1 MMLLQRFTD
10 HQGQLA
16 PARPT
21 FGSFRCYFYSRNYH
35 KSPRKIIARD
45 GLTHYQRNCQPAFG
59 TASAWRKFPG
69 SFQMDATEADIYLLS
84 DSGAPFRPY
93 IYLAVDSATQLIAGV
108 WAGEECDEMSVMRC
122 LENACQDKVEWCGR
136 HDITITEEQWP
147 SHGLPYEVI
156 TDKGREFCGA
166 RMQELCRRYGV
177 ELISQAPFRPDR
189 KGLVEQAFHL
199 LQERYKPLLRGKG
212 VIEPDAQERWAV
224 DYRGQ
229 AVLTLEDFTQVLI
242 HCIVYLNSGRMLSS
256 GRTPAQLWAESTP
269 QLLDVDAK
277 ELRLMALPRTTA
289 KLTRAAMPEMLAHS
303 AFMAAVRS
311 LPPLPAG
318 LGAMTPEE
326 RRQHLP
332 MLSSL
337 FIPMDYTYVL
347 YDQLFRALSSTY
359 STRTMLEEIRRT
371 NALFR
376 GAPVYSTQPATG
388 SILGVPGVGKTSS
401 IRRALSLLPQ
411 VIEHEEYLGKPFF
424 CKQVLYLNVKCPS
437 NCSVKALALNIMTA
451 LDKAAGSSYLQQF
464 VSLRSAASALATQV
478 KILCL
483 TFHVGLILID
493 EIQNAVATAEK
504 NRQVKPLIKFLVELT
519 NDTCT
524 SVFFVGTPIAE
535 GLFTSQEHLKRRT
548 RGMRLLP
555 FKPDGAYRAFLQAIW
570 PYQLTSATAPL
581 SEQLANKL
589 YGHSGGNPGLHRE
602 DIPGIPSAGPASRGE
617 LHLRQDDAAGH

>member
-1 MMLLQRFTD
+1 MDKKTPLSSPADRTEGGAHPMRNQFVERNGEKFKVLASDGPGAWLISYDSPAAPFFVGDMDAYQRTVPPPAQGGELSAAGQKRLELIQPLLDAGNAAITDKQYRLQVSKDIAERHFTTSRTVLRLYHRYLATGQLLSPKARSPSVNPDYEWAIKTFYFSAKKLSLRGAYEMMLLQRFTD

-16 PARPT
+16 PTRPT
-21 FGSFRCYFYSRNYH
+21 FGSFRAYFYSRNYH

-156 TDKGREFCGA
+156 TDKGREFCGG

-269 QLLDVDAK
+269 QLLDVDAE

-289 KLTRAAMPEMLAHS
+289 KLTRKGVRVNGVLYVPADMDGLYLGDELTLSYDPVNLSRVYLAEHD
-303 AFMAAVRS
+303 FRPCMAAPGQGVEELS
-311 LPPLPAG
+311 LAAYKAAQEG
-318 LGAMTPEE
+318 
-326 RRQHLP
+326 
-332 MLSSL
+332 
-337 FIPMDYTYVL
+337 
-347 YDQLFRALSSTY
+347 
-359 STRTMLEEIRRT
+359 
-371 NALFR
+371 
-376 GAPVYSTQPATG
+376 
-388 SILGVPGVGKTSS
+388 
-401 IRRALSLLPQ
+401 RRA
-411 VIEHEEYLGKPFF
+411 
-424 CKQVLYLNVKCPS
+424 
-437 NCSVKALALNIMTA
+437 M
-451 LDKAAGSSYLQQF
+451 
-464 VSLRSAASALATQV
+464 LR
-478 KILCL
+478 
-483 TFHVGLILID
+483 
-493 EIQNAVATAEK
+493 EAEG
-504 NRQVKPLIKFLVELT
+504 N
-519 NDTCT
+519 CT
-524 SVFFVGTPIAE
+524 SAGIDCLRGIQGVMERASE
-535 GLFTSQEHLKRRT
+535 GVH
-548 RGMRLLP
+548 P
-555 FKPDGAYRAFLQAIW
+555 
-570 PYQLTSATAPL
+570 
-581 SEQLANKL
+581 
-589 YGHSGGNPGLHRE
+589 
-602 DIPGIPSAGPASRGE
+602 
-617 LHLRQDDAAGH
+617 